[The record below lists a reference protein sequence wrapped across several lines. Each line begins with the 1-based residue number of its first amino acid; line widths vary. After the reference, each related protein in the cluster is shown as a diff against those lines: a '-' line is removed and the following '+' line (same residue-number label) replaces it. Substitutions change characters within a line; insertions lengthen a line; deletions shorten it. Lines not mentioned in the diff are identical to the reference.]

1 MSLRTRSTTHGSRN
15 PHLAE
20 LARSYD
26 AFRTVAG
33 VGAIR
38 SEADHRRALA
48 LIEAILDETRDTPA
62 REDASHPLADLLDL
76 LTAAVHEYEA
86 DHYAIPVSSPR
97 EVLRFLMDQ
106 HGLTQ
111 SDLPEVGS
119 QSVISEILAGRR
131 TFNTRQIAALVQRFH
146 VAADAF
152 IEHDA
157 ALAIAP
163 ARKFRSLD
171 LKGIPRYSPPGPV
184 ATIRRTSASR
194 LTRKQTYPCSTET
207 P

>member
-157 ALAIAP
+157 ARQRSRP
-163 ARKFRSLD
+163 PRKFRLD
-171 LKGIPRYSPPGPV
+171 LKGIPRYSLQDPSLPFAALQPPG
-184 ATIRRTSASR
+184 
-194 LTRKQTYPCSTET
+194 
-207 P
+207 